1 MTTLEDPV
9 QSDSAPDTAGQ
20 TLSERVAPYLDE
32 IASRAQATEDARA
45 VPAENI
51 ALIKKA
57 GFVRSFVPKE
67 YGGDERNLWDYVDG
81 VRTVTKACPS
91 TGWVAGVC
99 NVHPVAVPR
108 FRKPVRD
115 AVWAD
120 GPDTWIVSSGTPVL
134 IPELVGGGVVL
145 SGPARWSSGCDH
157 AEWAQVGMKMPD
169 VGDGKYLG
177 RSHRDVHFMAHRSEF
192 TIKDTW
198 QSKAMAGSGSNDL
211 IFDNLFVSDDRI
223 ETLDS
228 ITFGYAG
235 GDGSIDSW
243 QQRIPMPVV
252 FSVFLPAIALGCADG
267 MVEQFTMRQKTRKNA
282 YSGAQGIKNPSGH
295 MRLAESVHELESLTA
310 YYKQLM
316 EEMQAYGEN
325 AERLTE
331 AKFHNLLARMPFV
344 TDRALQVVERLFVAA
359 GSSAVASFNPMQRYW
374 RDAHAARMHTGS
386 DYDTFMQLH
395 GRNMV
400 GMPGTP
406 DL

>member
-1 MTTLEDPV
+1 MTTLEDPITT
-9 QSDSAPDTAGQ
+9 STDTGHQ
-20 TLSERVAPYLDE
+20 TLSERVEPYLAE
-32 IASRAQATEDARA
+32 IASRAQQTEDDRR

-51 ALIKKA
+51 ALVKKA

-67 YGGDERNLWDYVDG
+67 YGGDERDLWDYVSG

-91 TGWVAGVC
+91 TGWVTGVC
-99 NVHPVAVPR
+99 NVHPVAVPQ
-108 FRKPVRD
+108 FRKSVRD

-120 GPDTWIVSSGTPVL
+120 GPDTWIVSSGTGV
-134 IPELVGGGVVL
+134 IVPELVDGGVVVT
-145 SGPARWSSGCDH
+145 GRARWSSGCDH
-157 AEWAQVGMKMPD
+157 AEWAEVGLKMPD

-192 TIKDTW
+192 TIEDTW
-198 QSKAMAGSGSNDL
+198 QSKAVAGSGSNDL
-211 IFDNLFVSDDRI
+211 IFDSLFVSDDRL
-223 ETLDS
+223 EALDA
-228 ITFGYAG
+228 ITFGYASG
-235 GDGSIDSW
+235 QGSIDNW
-243 QQRIPMPVV
+243 QQRIPMPAV

-267 MVEQFTMRQKTRKNA
+267 MVEQFTKRQMTRKNA
-282 YSGAQGIKNPSGH
+282 YTGAQGIKNPAGH
-295 MRLAESVHELESLTA
+295 LRLAESVHELESLTA

-325 AERLTE
+325 SERLTE
-331 AKFHNLLARMPFV
+331 AKFHNLLARMPFI

-386 DYDTFMQLH
+386 DYDSFMQLH
-395 GRNMV
+395 GRNMI